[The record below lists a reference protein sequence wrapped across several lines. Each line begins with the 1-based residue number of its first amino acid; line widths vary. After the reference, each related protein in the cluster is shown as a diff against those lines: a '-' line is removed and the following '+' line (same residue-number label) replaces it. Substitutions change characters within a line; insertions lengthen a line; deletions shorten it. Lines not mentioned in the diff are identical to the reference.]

1 MSTATRTIRIG
12 HSPDPDDAFMV
23 WALQAGKVSSPGFAV
38 ELVPQDI
45 QSLNQRA
52 RKADLE
58 VTAVSAGAYPK
69 VADKYA
75 LLGTGSSFGRGYG
88 PLVITREAVVPAGL
102 QPAEA
107 LAKAGAWL
115 AGKRIAVPGEDTT
128 AFLLLN
134 LALPGYTPVQ
144 ADFTAIMGMVKDGS
158 VDAGLLIHEGQLTY
172 GREGFHKALDLW
184 DWWSAQAPGLP
195 MPLGLNAVR
204 RDLGSAAMAGAGRVF
219 RASVEAGL
227 ANEAEAVGYALN
239 FGRGLD
245 HATGTAFV
253 RQYVNQD
260 TLDLTG
266 APVAA
271 LRRLYE
277 LAVAKGLLAQVPD
290 LSFF

>member
-1 MSTATRTIRIG
+1 MRLRIG

-23 WALQAGKVSSPGFAV
+23 WALAERRLNTGSWGV

-52 RKADLE
+52 RTGELE
-58 VTAVSAGAYPK
+58 VTALSAGAYPK
-69 VADKYA
+69 AADKYA
-75 LLGTGSSFGRGYG
+75 LLSTGSSFGRGYG
-88 PLVITREAVVPAGL
+88 PLVITREPHSAD
-102 QPAEA
+102 
-107 LAKAGAWL
+107 WL
-115 AGKRIAVPGEDTT
+115 KGKRIAVPGEDTT

-134 LALPGYTPVQ
+134 LALDAYTPLQ

-158 VDAGLLIHEGQLTY
+158 ADAGLLIHEGQLTY
-172 GREGFHKALDLW
+172 GRDGFYKALDLW

-204 RDLGSAAMAGAGRVF
+204 RDLGETAMAEAGRLF
-219 RASVEAGL
+219 RASVEEGL
-227 ANEAEAVGYALN
+227 QHEAEAVSYSLQ

-245 HATGTAFV
+245 PTTGTTFV

-260 TLDLTG
+260 TLDLAG
-266 APVAA
+266 QPLEA
-271 LRRLYE
+271 LQRLYS

-290 LSFF
+290 LRFY

>member
-1 MSTATRTIRIG
+1 
-12 HSPDPDDAFMV
+12 MV
-23 WALQAGKVSSPGFAV
+23 WALAKGRIGTGSWGV

-52 RKADLE
+52 RTAELE
-58 VTAVSAGAYPK
+58 VTALSAGAYPK

-88 PLVITREAVVPAGL
+88 PLVITREPHDA
-102 QPAEA
+102 
-107 LAKAGAWL
+107 AWL
-115 AGKRIAVPGEDTT
+115 QGKRIAVPGEDTT

-134 LALPGYTPVQ
+134 LALPAYTPIQ
-144 ADFTAIMGMVKDGS
+144 ADFTAIMGMVKDGA

-195 MPLGLNAVR
+195 MPLGLNSVR
-204 RDLGSAAMAGAGRVF
+204 RDLGPAAMAEAGELF
-219 RASVEAGL
+219 RASVQAGL
-227 ANEAEAVGYALN
+227 DHEAEAVGYALN

-245 HATGTAFV
+245 QATGTAFV
-253 RQYVNQD
+253 RQYVNGD
-260 TLDLTG
+260 TLDLRG
-266 APVAA
+266 EPVAA
-271 LRRLYE
+271 LGKLYS

>member
-1 MSTATRTIRIG
+1 MSTTTRTLRIG

-23 WALQAGKVSSPGFAV
+23 WALQAGKLSAPGLDLQ
-38 ELVPQDI
+38 LVPQDI
-45 QSLNQRA
+45 QSLNRRA
-52 RKADLE
+52 RQADLE
-58 VTAVSAGAYPK
+58 VTAISAGAYPK

-88 PLVITREAVVPAGL
+88 PLVITRGPQDA
-102 QPAEA
+102 
-107 LAKAGAWL
+107 AWL
-115 AGKRIAVPGEDTT
+115 EGKRIAVPGEDTT

-134 LALPGYTPVQ
+134 LALQGYTPVQ
-144 ADFTAIMGMVKDGS
+144 ADFTAIMGMVKDGT

-184 DWWSAQAPGLP
+184 DWWSRQAPGLP

-204 RDLGSAAMAGAGRVF
+204 RDLGPQAMREAGALF
-219 RASVEAGL
+219 RASVKLGL
-227 ANEAEAVGYALN
+227 ENEAEAVQYALQ

-245 HATGTAFV
+245 TATGTAFV
-253 RQYVNQD
+253 RQYVNGD
-260 TLDLTG
+260 TLDLSG
-266 APVAA
+266 EPVSA

-277 LAVAKGLLAQVPD
+277 LAAAKGLLAQVPD

>member
-1 MSTATRTIRIG
+1 MDKLRIG

-23 WALQAGKVSSPGFAV
+23 WALAQGKVVRPGGAV
-38 ELVPQDI
+38 ELVPLDI

-52 RKADLE
+52 RTGELE
-58 VTAVSAGAYPK
+58 VTAISAGAYPK

-88 PLVITREAVVPAGL
+88 PIVITREAHDAG
-102 QPAEA
+102 
-107 LAKAGAWL
+107 WL

-134 LALPGYTPVQ
+134 LALPAYQPLQ
-144 ADFTAIMGMVKDGS
+144 ADFTRIMGMVKTGE

-172 GREGFHKALDLW
+172 GQEGFHKALDLAQ
-184 DWWSAQAPGLP
+184 WWEGVSGELP

-204 RDLGSAAMAGAGRVF
+204 RDLGEPAMRAAGALF
-219 RASVEAGL
+219 RLSVETGL
-227 ANEAEAVGYALN
+227 ANEAEAVQYALQ

-245 HATGTAFV
+245 TATGTAFV

-260 TLDLTG
+260 TLDLQG
-266 APVAA
+266 EPIAA
-271 LRRLYE
+271 LHKLYS
-277 LAVAKGLLAQVPD
+277 LAVERGLLPRVPD
-290 LSFF
+290 LTYF